1 MSRSITLF
9 AVSLALLIANT
20 NGQVVMTFM
29 YGQTNGLTG
38 KGFGA
43 MDGAPRDITTPP
55 ALLDAA
61 IIKDSEI
68 QSGTASP
75 CGRTIMSGKLD
86 VKKSLDKSED
96 GGLPDVGQNGKIKL
110 VAHVINPK
118 GESHS
123 HNIMIQQRAKALNAL
138 IFSGSGP
145 FICGIDT
152 NANGN
157 TFATI
162 PVTVNVPANA
172 AAAGKPVDY
181 SLEAQLPQGTKCQGG
196 ADGQTCIVRCTNG
209 NAGGPFGGCMAFT
222 QMQGLFNDP
231 APAGSGPTTGFQLDR
246 ITENP
251 VTREPNLFDD
261 AKAKLSP
268 KDLQALTPPIA
279 KGKRRA
285 LLQLRR

>member
-1 MSRSITLF
+1 MSRSISVL
-9 AVSLALLIANT
+9 AVSLALLIGNIY
-20 NGQVVMTFM
+20 GQVAITFM

-38 KGFGA
+38 KGFGT

-55 ALLDAA
+55 ALLDTS

-75 CGRTIMSGKLD
+75 CGRTIMSGKLEM
-86 VKKSLDKSED
+86 KNSLNRAED

-110 VAHVINPK
+110 VAHVVNPK
-118 GESHS
+118 
-123 HNIMIQQRAKALNAL
+123 
-138 IFSGSGP
+138 GSGP
-145 FICGIDT
+145 FICGVDT

-157 TFATI
+157 NFATI

-172 AAAGKPVDY
+172 AANGKPLDY

-196 ADGQTCIVRCTNG
+196 ADGQTCIVRCTNA

-222 QMQGLFNDP
+222 QMQGLYNDP
-231 APAGSGPTTGFQLDR
+231 APAGSGPTASFQLDR

-261 AKAKLSP
+261 AKSKLSP
-268 KDLQALTPPIA
+268 KDLQALTPPTGKA
-279 KGKRRA
+279 KRRS
-285 LLQLRR
+285 LLQYRK